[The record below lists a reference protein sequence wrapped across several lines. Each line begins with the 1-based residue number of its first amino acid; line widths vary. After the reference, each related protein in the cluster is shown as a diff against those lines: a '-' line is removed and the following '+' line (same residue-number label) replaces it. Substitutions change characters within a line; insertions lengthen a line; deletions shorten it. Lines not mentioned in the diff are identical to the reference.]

1 MMHADR
7 AGMASRPA
15 SAFTPPAVHLPNVA
29 ASRPPFTANAG
40 LGRQFK
46 VLQDRGA
53 PAQLSLFQRPAGR

>member
-7 AGMASRPA
+7 AGVASRPA
-15 SAFTPPAVHLPNVA
+15 SAFTPPPGHMPNAAALPPA
-29 ASRPPFTANAG
+29 FAANAG

-53 PAQLSLFQRPAGR
+53 PAQRSLFQRPAGR